1 MLRYGLCSNN
11 YVGMFFTLFLFLCV
25 CVCVCV
31 CAHMICVVMRI
42 QDLTYITD
50 RIAAMGFPS
59 EGFEGIYRNNME
71 DVQRFF
77 DTRHRDHYK
86 VRLRER
92 SRK

>member
-1 MLRYGLCSNN
+1 MHMCTVRSYG
-11 YVGMFFTLFLFLCV
+11 M
-25 CVCVCV
+25 
-31 CAHMICVVMRI
+31 

-77 DTRHRDHYK
+77 DSRHKDHYK
-86 VRLRER
+86 VGHRRR
-92 SRK
+92 GGRWRCGGYYGVRRM